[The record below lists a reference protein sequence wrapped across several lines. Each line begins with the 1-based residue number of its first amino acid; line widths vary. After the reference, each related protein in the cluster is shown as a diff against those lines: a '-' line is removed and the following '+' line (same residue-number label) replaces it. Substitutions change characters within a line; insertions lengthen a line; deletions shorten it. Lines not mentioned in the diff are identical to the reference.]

1 MKINVWKWKGKRK
14 FISKT
19 LKKENRTKEKNLTES
34 NSIFSKEIKGVKL
47 NKSKNLIHNNT
58 SI

>member
-19 LKKENRTKEKNLTES
+19 LKKENRKKEKNLTES
-34 NSIFSKEIKGVKL
+34 NSIFSKEIKEVKL
-47 NKSKNLIHNNT
+47 NKGKNLIHNNT

>member
-19 LKKENRTKEKNLTES
+19 LKKENRKKEKNLTES
-34 NSIFSKEIKGVKL
+34 NSIFSKEIKEVKL